1 MTTTATTVKTNAN
14 WKLRFEIF
22 WNNTPK
28 KKRRTISQ
36 INNIKSQAK
45 LYTALWES

>member
-1 MTTTATTVKTNAN
+1 MNTETIKANAN
-14 WKLRFEIF
+14 WKVRFEIF

-36 INNIKSQAK
+36 INHIKSQAK
-45 LYTALWES
+45 LYTTLWN